1 MIEKV
6 FILDDNYTFVKSIER
21 FLKEKKIEAKGFT
34 DEEEFLEYIE
44 KEKPEVILLDLK
56 LKEKDGIFI
65 LKEIKRKFK
74 DIYVIIITAY
84 GSIENAIKAIK
95 EGAYHYLTKPF
106 DPEEILILIEKIEKE
121 IKKEEEKRE
130 LIKTIHGEV
139 KEVIGKNEKF
149 LEALELAKKVAKEDI
164 AVLLLGESGTGKEV
178 FARYI
183 HLNSKRREGPFIPIN
198 CAAIPKELL
207 ENELFGSEKGAFT
220 GAYKTK
226 IGKFEL
232 ANGGTLFLDE
242 IAEMPIDL
250 QAKLLRAIEYKEIER
265 LGGLKPVKVDTRIIA
280 ATNRNLKELVD
291 KGDFRE
297 DLYYRVS
304 VFPIYLPPLRERKED
319 ILLISEHFLK
329 KLERKYGKK
338 LKLDEE
344 SKRILLSYDF
354 PGNIRE
360 LENILERASILT
372 EDGIIKKEHLLIETR
387 RKGEGFQKEREIKNL
402 KDFIEKEIERIEKE
416 IIEKTLKSLKGN
428 VSESARTLGI
438 SRKTLYEKIKK
449 YKLNF

>member
-1 MIEKV
+1 MIEKIY
-6 FILDDNYTFVKSIER
+6 ILDDNYTFVKSLER
-21 FLKEKKIEAKGFT
+21 FLKEKKFSARGFT
-34 DEEEFLEYIE
+34 EEKELWEYLER
-44 KEKPEVILLDLK
+44 EKPELILLDLK
-56 LKEKDGIFI
+56 LKERDGILV
-65 LKEIKRKFK
+65 LKDIKEKFE

-121 IKKEEEKRE
+121 IKKEKKKKE
-130 LIKTIHGEV
+130 LIKTIHGNIPEI
-139 KEVIGKNEKF
+139 IGKNEKF
-149 LEALELAKKVAKEDI
+149 LKAFELAKKVSKENTT
-164 AVLLLGESGTGKEV
+164 VLLMGESGTGKEV
-178 FARYI
+178 FARFI
-183 HLNSKRREGPFIPIN
+183 HLNSKRKEGPFIPIN

-232 ANGGTLFLDE
+232 AEGGTLFLDE

-265 LGGLKPVKVDTRIIA
+265 LGGLKPIKVDTRIIC
-280 ATNRNLKELVD
+280 ATNRNLKELVN
-291 KGDFRE
+291 KGEFRE
-297 DLYYRVS
+297 DLYYRIS

-319 ILLISEHFLK
+319 IILIAEHFLK
-329 KLERKYGKK
+329 ILERKHGKK

-344 SKRILLSYDF
+344 SKRMLISYDF

-372 EDGIIKKEHLLIETR
+372 EDGIIKKEHLLIET
-387 RKGEGFQKEREIKNL
+387 KVEKEKEEIKIENL
-402 KDFIEKEIERIEKE
+402 KDIIDREVERIERE
-416 IIEKTLKSLKGN
+416 TIEKVLKSSRGN
-428 VSESARTLGI
+428 ISEAAKILGI
-438 SRKTLYEKIKK
+438 SRKTLYEKLRK
-449 YKLNF
+449 YKIIL